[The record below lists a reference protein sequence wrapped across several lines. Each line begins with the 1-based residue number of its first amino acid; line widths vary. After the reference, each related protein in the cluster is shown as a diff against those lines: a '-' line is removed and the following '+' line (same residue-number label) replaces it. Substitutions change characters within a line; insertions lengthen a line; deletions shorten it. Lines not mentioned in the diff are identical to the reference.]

1 MLFRNSGSDF
11 YLVTVKF
18 SRMDYSQEYIRDEY
32 IELKMPAGRDADG
45 QPVFSLDPNHL
56 HIWPRQS
63 FMLIALP
70 NRVCYHPHRL
80 RLILTLY
87 SQDKSFTCTLFAP
100 VSVLDCIRTPEAAL
114 SWFRQYFPDAIS
126 AIGEKTLVEDFLRN
140 PRSPLICTKVWR
152 DQSCIRLR

>member
-1 MLFRNSGSDF
+1 MKL
-11 YLVTVKF
+11 

-70 NRVCYHPHRL
+70 NRVSCHPRCL
-80 RLILTLY
+80 RLVVSLFP
-87 SQDKSFTCTLFAP
+87 QDKSFTCTLFAP
-100 VSVLDCIRTPEAAL
+100 VFVLDQIRTPEAVL
-114 SWFRQYFPDAIS
+114 SWFHQYFPDAIS
-126 AIGEKTLVEDFLRN
+126 AIGEKALVEDFLGN
-140 PRSPLICTKVWR
+140 PRSPLICTKVRR